1 MRQKEADSFLRELPN
16 LMSGMFDYLEGKVE
30 GQERDFKDEISE
42 IVRRQQVAIKKDIQN
57 KVPSFTQRLSQKYS

>member
-1 MRQKEADSFLRELPN
+1 
-16 LMSGMFDYLEGKVE
+16 MSGMFDYLEGKLE

-57 KVPSFTQRLSQKYS
+57 KVPSFTQRLS